1 MCVCVSR
8 HHRTRTHTDTLQ
20 LCKASPKINL
30 NEDIFAGYMATL
42 RNQRI
47 THKEFLQ
54 MRKGREISLKLADQ
68 FDAKLAEG
76 TIDLCYVVCVC
87 LCCGVY
93 FVTLSVVDLRV
104 GLSHRCRGPD
114 ALVGSLRTQSAT

>member
-1 MCVCVSR
+1 MCR
-8 HHRTRTHTDTLQ
+8 
-20 LCKASPKINL
+20 ASPKINL

-47 THKEFLQ
+47 THKEFIQ

-76 TIDLCYVVCVC
+76 
-87 LCCGVY
+87 
-93 FVTLSVVDLRV
+93 
-104 GLSHRCRGPD
+104 
-114 ALVGSLRTQSAT
+114 SLFISFSS